1 MMQFN
6 QNLLKAYYVRS
17 TFTYRNPSKQCKWE
31 RISMRMNESVYNF
44 IIKKQE
50 IYTTPEIFKQKSGKE
65 NCLQLKNNLYVDG

>member
-1 MMQFN
+1 
-6 QNLLKAYYVRS
+6 
-17 TFTYRNPSKQCKWE
+17 
-31 RISMRMNESVYNF
+31 MRMNESVYNF